1 MGGGNT
7 ASKLRAG
14 CVPRMRRDKKDM
26 PEGEKHTWRKHGMLI
41 SGSSTGK
48 IFGVPSEE
56 LLDKLEAVSQA
67 VTLQKGE
74 ILNKKGNAR
83 PCCRF

>member
-48 IFGVPSEE
+48 ILGSIPKNCWISW
-56 LLDKLEAVSQA
+56 
-67 VTLQKGE
+67 
-74 ILNKKGNAR
+74 R
-83 PCCRF
+83 RYPRR